1 MEFDVIMPKL
11 GLTMEEGTL
20 VRWFKKAG
28 EAVKAGEVIFEV
40 ETDKSIQEVES
51 PASGTLSAILVGEGD
66 CVPVATRVA
75 RITSGQV
82 GHPAASSLATQDAS
96 YEVTAGPAASKG
108 IAQLP
113 MINLETSGKGGNV
126 VDHKNARRF
135 VSWRARKA
143 IRDIGLDLE
152 EIGTGSGPG
161 GRIIESDVIRAVD
174 RLAESQNEE
183 WIDLT
188 HVQRIVAERMA
199 ASFSKVPHFYLTV
212 EVNAEHLLKLRDEL
226 LPEVQTAF
234 GIRLSISDM
243 LVKIAAA
250 ALEAHPLANA
260 SWVDG
265 KLRLNGAIHVG
276 LATATPSGL
285 VVPVIRHANL
295 RSTAEIAQIRSQLT
309 SKAQQGKLEPDEM
322 SGGSFTLTNLGM
334 YGIDQFQAIINPP
347 QSVILAVGRIK
358 ERPVGEDGK
367 VVLKPVFF
375 LSLSCDHRVLDG
387 AVGAAFLQEVVG
399 LVEKPTAAHLK

>member
-51 PASGTLSAILVGEGD
+51 PGNGTLSAILVGEGD
-66 CVPVATRVA
+66 CVPVATLVA
-75 RITSGQV
+75 RITSGEV
-82 GHPAASSLATQDAS
+82 VHPAGSGSLAQDAS
-96 YEVTAGPAASKG
+96 HGSTSIPAAPEGTVPRPAFSSEDSG
-108 IAQLP
+108 EVGNALAQ
-113 MINLETSGKGGNV
+113 
-126 VDHKNARRF
+126 KNARRF
-135 VSWRARKA
+135 ISWRARKA
-143 IRDIGLDLE
+143 VRESGLDLK
-152 EIGTGSGPG
+152 EIGTGRGPG
-161 GRIIESDVIRAVD
+161 GRIIESDVMEAAA
-174 RLAESQNEE
+174 RLTESKNEE

-188 HVQRIVAERMA
+188 HVQRIAAERMA

-212 EVNAEHLLKLRDEL
+212 EVNAEHLLKLRDAL
-226 LPEVQTAF
+226 VPEVQTAF

-243 LVKIAAA
+243 LIKIAAA
-250 ALEAHPLANA
+250 ALEGHPRANA
-260 SWVDG
+260 SWDDG
-265 KLRLNGAIHVG
+265 KLRVNGAIHIG

-295 RSTAEIAQIRSQLT
+295 RSTGEIAQIRSRLT
-309 SKAQQGKLEPDEM
+309 SKAQQGVLEPDEM

-358 ERPVGEDGK
+358 ERPVGEDGQ

-375 LSLSCDHRVLDG
+375 LSLSCDHRVMDG
-387 AVGAAFLQEVVG
+387 AGGAAFLQEVVG
-399 LVEKPTAAHLK
+399 LIEKPTAAKF